1 MSLAER
7 IQGPPRTRKRHYPE
21 KKDNGPSRSADPLKD
36 AIFPFAPP
44 RPKPQSL
51 AGRFRHPIVKVK
63 IQTGQVEI
71 NELREY
77 WSEEGITRG

>member
-1 MSLAER
+1 MGLAEK
-7 IQGPPRTRKRHYPE
+7 IQGPPRTRFKNRQ
-21 KKDNGPSRSADPLKD
+21 KSDPSYN
-36 AIFPFAPP
+36 IIPFASP
-44 RPKPQSL
+44 RPKPLSL
-51 AGRFRHPIVKVK
+51 AERFKHPIVRVN